1 MARVGLANLYNTVN
15 KINTSIKITC
25 MKTATLSA
33 YVQYLAVFAMAMGDN
48 QVCTVRRCSRHD
60 NRRCSNLTD
69 IYRETTALPVV
80 NLHSKAHVRE

>member
-1 MARVGLANLYNTVN
+1 MARVGLANLYDTVN
-15 KINTSIKITC
+15 KINMSIKMTC

-69 IYRETTALPVV
+69 IDRQQNTATFPQ
-80 NLHSKAHVRE
+80 HARHHH